1 MDMLQIEI
9 LLIEDDEA
17 DVELIHEYLSE
28 AANWHVTIYPVNRL
42 ATGIEHL
49 QKRTFDI
56 VLLDLS
62 LPDSCGLDTFLRLR
76 QQFPQVPIVILSG
89 NTDQTLA
96 FKAVQAGAQDYLL
109 KGEVDTQNLTRAI
122 RYAIERH
129 RLWTQLNHQKQALE
143 ASQHRWHIL
152 VNQHSDGLVV
162 TNCQDVIEFANPAAE
177 RLFGRSAAELIGMP
191 LPLEGIDDTAEL
203 LLTPS
208 DNHPLTAEIRLTGIQ
223 WEGTPASLISLR
235 DITDRKQAEQTLR
248 KQQALLRT
256 IISSAPIVLFAVNPQ
271 GQFTLAEGQGLS
283 CFPLNPEHWVGKSLA
298 ILEPDLAPLTQDM
311 RRALQGETFMATR
324 KLLGHTLEC
333 WYTPLRDSQTDDS
346 VDAIVGV
353 ITDSTTISKL
363 REERDRFFELSL
375 DLLFIANQDLHLQ
388 RLNPAFLWKLG
399 YETDRLIG
407 RSFYDLIHPDDV
419 ASAQHHIEQL
429 HQGQGPG
436 VLFQTRCQTQAE
448 GHVWIAWSLAYSAEQ
463 ATFYAVGRDVTEQK
477 QFEQRLHYQAN
488 HDALTGLPNR
498 AHFTE
503 ILNEL
508 LQPSR
513 RRKSDT
519 FAVLFIDLD
528 RFKIIN
534 DSLGHLAGDQLLI
547 TIGQRLQGCLRDG
560 DLVARLGG
568 DEFAIL
574 LNQIMSLEDVIL
586 ASERMLHS
594 VAQPMVIQGQDV
606 HTSASIG
613 IALSNEHYTQAEELL
628 RDADTA
634 MYQAKSSG
642 KAQYAIFQ
650 PSMHDHVLG
659 QLQLANDLVGAL
671 DRGEFYL
678 EYQPIIALS
687 TNCILGIEALLRWQH
702 PHRQQ
707 VPPVQFISIAEETGL
722 IVAIGNWVLQQACQ
736 HLRQI
741 LMAYPSLNRLFISV
755 NLSAKQLAQPNFMP
769 WLTEVLRANHLSP
782 SHLHLEITENLFIH
796 DISRAAKALKQ
807 LRQLGVGISLD
818 DFGTGYSSL
827 NHLHQMPI
835 QTLKIDRSFIG
846 DINIGNSERP
856 RDKWNIVQAI
866 LALSQ
871 SLQLQV
877 IAEGVETQ
885 EQQQKLCDLSCDA
898 GQGYFWGRPMPLN
911 TLLLWLARYPNP

>member
-17 DVELIHEYLSE
+17 DVDLIHEYLSE
-28 AANWHVTIYPVNRL
+28 ATNWQVTIHQVNRL
-42 ATGIEHL
+42 AAGIDCL
-49 QKRTFDI
+49 QHRPYDL

-62 LPDSCGLDTFLRLR
+62 LPDSSGLDTFLRLR
-76 QQFPQVPIVILSG
+76 HHSPQVPIVILSG

-109 KGEVDTQNLTRAI
+109 KGDVDTQNLTRAI

-129 RLWTQLNHQKQALE
+129 RLWTELTLQKQALE

-162 TNCQDVIEFANPAAE
+162 TNTQDVIQFANPAAE
-177 RLFGRSAAELIGMP
+177 RLFGRSAAELVGTT
-191 LPLEGIDDTAEL
+191 LPIAGIDNTAEL
-203 LLTPS
+203 LLNTS
-208 DNHPLTAEIRLTGIQ
+208 DNHPLTAEIRLAGVQ

-256 IISSAPIVLFAVNPQ
+256 IISSAPIVLFAVNTQ

-283 CFPLNPEHWVGKSLA
+283 CFPLTPEQWVGKSLDTLA
-298 ILEPDLAPLTQDM
+298 PDLAPLPQDM

-333 WYTPLRDSQTDDS
+333 WYTPLWDGQSGNR
-346 VDAIVGV
+346 VEAIVGV

-375 DLLFIANQDLHLQ
+375 DLLFIADQDLQFQ

-399 YETDRLIG
+399 YETDALIG
-407 RSFYDLIHPDDV
+407 CNFYDLIHPDDV

-429 HQGQGPG
+429 RQGEGPG
-436 VLFQTRCQTQAE
+436 VLFQTRCQTQTDT
-448 GHVWIAWSLAYSAEQ
+448 HVWIAWSLAYSAEQ
-463 ATFYAVGRDVTEQK
+463 TTFYAVGRDITEQK

-498 AHFTE
+498 AYFTE

-513 RRKSDT
+513 RRKSDL

-534 DSLGHLAGDQLLI
+534 DSLGHLAGDHLLI
-547 TIGQRLQGCLRDG
+547 TIAQRLQGCLRDG

-574 LNQIMSLEDVIL
+574 LNQVSGLDDVIT
-586 ASERMLHS
+586 ASERMLQS
-594 VAQPMVIQGQDV
+594 VAQPMVVQGQDV

-613 IALSNEHYTQAEELL
+613 IALGNDAYTRAEDLL

-650 PSMHDHVLG
+650 PGMHDYVLG

-671 DRGEFYL
+671 DRDEFYL
-678 EYQPIIALS
+678 EYQPIIALNTS
-687 TNCILGIEALLRWQH
+687 HILGIEALIRWQH
-702 PHRQQ
+702 PQRGQ
-707 VPPVQFISIAEETGL
+707 VSPIQFIAIAEETGL
-722 IVAIGNWVLQQACQ
+722 IIAIGNWVLQQACH

-741 LMAYPSLNRLFISV
+741 LLAYPSLDRLFISV
-755 NLSAKQLAQPNFMP
+755 NLSAKQLAQLNFVS
-769 WLTEVLRANHLSP
+769 WVTEVLRANHLSP
-782 SHLHLEITENLFIH
+782 SQLQFEITENLFIH
-796 DISRAAKALKQ
+796 DASRAAQTLEQ

-827 NHLHQMPI
+827 NHLYQMSI

-846 DINIGNSERP
+846 DIESLGE
-856 RDKWNIVQAI
+856 KWDVVQAI
-866 LALSQ
+866 VALARIF
-871 SLQLQV
+871 QLQV
-877 IAEGVETQ
+877 IAEGVETPGQ
-885 EQQQKLCDLSCDA
+885 RQQLCGLSCVA
-898 GQGYFWGRPMPLN
+898 AQGYLLSRPLPFQ
-911 TLLLWLARYPNP
+911 TLLPWLDNYGNP